1 MYSFSSLTSTSTPRF
16 KSFATLCSSSFSTA
30 EKRLSRSV
38 DLCATLSSRL
48 HVDGVDVYA
57 TIQNEGAVKFP
68 FMHAGVDESSLGAF
82 LTAFFE
88 AQAPMV
94 QSDGSAEVNRAQDA
108 RTAARHANRF
118 LSKFVI

>member
-1 MYSFSSLTSTSTPRF
+1 MYSFSSRASTSTRF

-38 DLCATLSSRL
+38 DLRATLSSRRR
-48 HVDGVDVYA
+48 VDGVDVYA

-68 FMHAGVDESSLGAF
+68 FMHTGVDESSLGAF

-88 AQAPMV
+88 EQAPMV
-94 QSDGSAEVNRAQDA
+94 QSD
-108 RTAARHANRF
+108 AAGREPF
-118 LSKFVI
+118 CTQICVI